1 MENTKRKSGNKVK
14 RILHII
20 AFLTVANFATGQYIV
35 NDAFKKITL
44 YVDNVSSSGN
54 IGTAYETVDHFSSFA
69 INQTTADITLS
80 LPAPTDTTWGD
91 DVTVRNIGTVPFWMY
106 GVRVPIDS
114 FEIHLTWKRGSWRPV
129 GGYAAQ
135 GASGG
140 SGDCNCCDSLLF
152 FPNDT
157 AAHNQGWFN
166 KGDYYLLSPD
176 NSYGYAWG
184 IVRKIIQ
191 DVGFIEQGMGS
202 PTGLDGGILGIDTNV
217 GFKGR
222 SPRCKFIPPENI
234 LPYYP
239 SDTAAKVDLDDG
251 DFYMCSIDNVYGMPL
266 GAIKKIVEP

>member
-1 MENTKRKSGNKVK
+1 MKGFIK
-14 RILHII
+14 IL
-20 AFLTVANFATGQYIV
+20 AFSTVAFCATGQYIV
-35 NDAFKKITL
+35 NDALKKITL
-44 YVDNVSSSGN
+44 QIADITVSGPV
-54 IGTAYETVDHFSSFA
+54 GTAYETVDHYSSF
-69 INQTTADITLS
+69 IIDQNTPDITLS

-91 DVTVRNIGTVPFWMY
+91 DVTVRNTGSTPFWMY

-114 FEIHLTWKRGSWRPV
+114 FEIHLTWKRGAWRLV
-129 GGYAAQ
+129 GGYAVQ
-135 GASGG
+135 GATGG
-140 SGDCNCCDSLLF
+140 GGDPCNCCDSLLF

-166 KGDYYLLSPD
+166 KGDYYLLSAD

-191 DVGFIEQGMGS
+191 DVGFIEQSNGS

-222 SPRCKFIPPENI
+222 SPRCKFIPPENV
-234 LPYYP
+234 LPYYA
-239 SDTAAKVDLDDG
+239 SDTLAKVDLDDG
-251 DFYMCSIDNVYGMPL
+251 DFYMCSVDNVYGMPL